1 MWSNKDGV
9 CLFMNLV
16 GQFMR
21 LITPN
26 DSRDSLYLTIVELSL
41 SKLILKSPNIKYFS
55 LFEFILS
62 IVCSNLCWKVVI
74 DESG

>member
-41 SKLILKSPNIKYFS
+41 SKLI
-55 LFEFILS
+55 
-62 IVCSNLCWKVVI
+62 
-74 DESG
+74 

>member
-16 GQFMR
+16 RQFIR

-26 DSRDSLYLTIVELSL
+26 DSRDFLYLTIVELSL
-41 SKLILKSPNIKYFS
+41 SKLILKSPNIKSFS

-62 IVCSNLCWKVVI
+62 IVCSNLSWKAVI
-74 DESG
+74 DKWV

>member
-1 MWSNKDGV
+1 MWSNEDGV

-26 DSRDSLYLTIVELSL
+26 DSRDSLYLIIVELSL
-41 SKLILKSPNIKYFS
+41 SKLIFKSPNIKYFS
-55 LFEFILS
+55 LFEFILL
-62 IVCSNLCWKVVI
+62 IVCFNLSWKVVI
-74 DESG
+74 DKWS